1 MVKYEEGEL
10 KGVGIINNYDEKLQD
25 NKNKIME
32 NIEYGKNVGVN
43 KISAIFA
50 VEDENKEALE
60 KELINWLILEGY
72 KVSLVKD
79 EMKILV
85 IEWI

>member
-1 MVKYEEGEL
+1 M
-10 KGVGIINNYDEKLQD
+10 NNYDEKLQE

-32 NIEYGKNVGVN
+32 NIEYGRSVGIN

-50 VEDENKEALE
+50 IEDEDKEALE

-72 KVSLVKD
+72 KVSLIQD

-85 IEWI
+85 IELT

>member
-1 MVKYEEGEL
+1 
-10 KGVGIINNYDEKLQD
+10 
-25 NKNKIME
+25 ME
-32 NIEYGKNVGVN
+32 NIEYAKNIGAT

-50 VEDENKEALE
+50 VEDENKEMLE
-60 KELINWLILEGY
+60 KELLNWLILSGY

-85 IEWI
+85 IEWN

>member
-1 MVKYEEGEL
+1 
-10 KGVGIINNYDEKLQD
+10 
-25 NKNKIME
+25 ME
-32 NIEYGKNVGVN
+32 NIEYGRSVGIN

-50 VEDENKEALE
+50 VEDEDKETLE

-72 KVSLVKD
+72 KVSLIQD

-85 IEWI
+85 IEWV

>member
-1 MVKYEEGEL
+1 
-10 KGVGIINNYDEKLQD
+10 
-25 NKNKIME
+25 ME
-32 NIEYGKNVGVN
+32 NIEYGKSVGIN

-50 VEDENKEALE
+50 IEDEDKETLE

-72 KVSLVKD
+72 KVSLIQD

-85 IEWI
+85 IELT

>member
-1 MVKYEEGEL
+1 
-10 KGVGIINNYDEKLQD
+10 
-25 NKNKIME
+25 ME
-32 NIEYGKNVGVN
+32 NIEYGRSVGIN

-50 VEDENKEALE
+50 IEDEDKEALE

-72 KVSLVKD
+72 KVSLIQD

-85 IEWI
+85 IELT